1 MLRVQHLGKWT
12 PPNSSPAVCQVQ
24 SPGRVAIEE
33 QLSYDFRNRALLAE
47 ALTHCSWPNP
57 AVPCYQR
64 LEFLGDAVLDMLV
77 TRHLYHA
84 HP

>member
-1 MLRVQHLGKWT
+1 MPQQPFTWLPT
-12 PPNSSPAVCQVQ
+12 DSSPPCAQVQ

-33 QLSYDFRNRALLAE
+33 HLNYDFRNRALLAE

-64 LEFLGDAVLDMLV
+64 LEFLGDAVLDVLV